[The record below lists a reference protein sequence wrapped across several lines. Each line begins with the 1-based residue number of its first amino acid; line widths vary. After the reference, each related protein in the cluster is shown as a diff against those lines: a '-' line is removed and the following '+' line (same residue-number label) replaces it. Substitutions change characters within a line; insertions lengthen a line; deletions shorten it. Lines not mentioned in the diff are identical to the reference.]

1 MAGPVG
7 DRDWV
12 DPTIDDPLVASLSE
26 GVGGPVGSRAGG
38 HPWWTP
44 IRVLLALT
52 AVCMALGMVQKGNC
66 YEDTWQ
72 NGQARYTHMCYSD
85 LPYLYTGRGFAELNW
100 PYSDDAQVR
109 DRFEVM
115 EYPVG
120 ISYWAW
126 GAAWVTH
133 WLNGSPDL
141 DARYGASTDDVAGR
155 PDVQREMRIFV
166 IVNALGFAV
175 LALLCTWL
183 LAGVNPRRP
192 WDAAAFA
199 LSPALLVTGLVNWDL
214 LAVVFVAGALWAWS
228 RDRPLLT
235 GVLIGLGTAT
245 KLYPLFLLGGVLVIC
260 LRQRRYQPFGL
271 AALGAAGA
279 WLLANLPALLSGPSE
294 WKVFW
299 SFNSDRGADLGSIW
313 LVVQQALDTTP
324 DPFSFDPHTINIVS
338 WLFFGLWCIGVAA
351 LGLTSP
357 ANPRLAQLGFLI
369 VAGFLLVN
377 KVYSPQYVLWLL
389 PLAVLARPRWR
400 DLLIWQAGELLYF
413 ASVWWYLGGYL
424 APAAGGDA
432 GFYWAATLIRI
443 AAELYLVVMVARDIW
458 DPRRDP
464 VRATGRF
471 PRLPGETGTV
481 GAKDRP
487 GSASSPREAAP
498 LS

>member
-1 MAGPVG
+1 MAGPARG
-7 DRDWV
+7 RDWV
-12 DPTIDDPLVASLSE
+12 DPTADDPVVTALSD
-26 GVGGPVGSRAGG
+26 GIGGPIGSRASR

-44 IRVLLALT
+44 VRVLLALT
-52 AVCMALGMVQKGNC
+52 VVCVALGMVQKGNC
-66 YEDTWQ
+66 YDDTWQ
-72 NGQARYTHMCYSD
+72 NGQARYSHMCYSD

-109 DRFEVM
+109 ERFEVM

-120 ISYWAW
+120 IAYWAW
-126 GAAWVTH
+126 GTAWLTH

-141 DARYGASTDDVAGR
+141 ESRYQAPTEDVAAR
-155 PDVQREMRIFV
+155 PEVLREIRIFV

-199 LSPALLVTGLVNWDL
+199 LSPALLLTGLINWDL
-214 LAVVFVAGALWAWS
+214 LAVALVSGALWAWA
-228 RDRPLLT
+228 RGRPLLT

-245 KLYPLFLLGGVLVIC
+245 KLYPLFLLGGLLVIC
-260 LRQRRYQPFGL
+260 WRQRRYRTFGV
-271 AALGAAGA
+271 AVAGAAGA
-279 WLLANLPALLSGPSE
+279 WVAANLPALLTGPSQ

-313 LVVQQALDTTP
+313 LVVQQALDTPSQPHTV
-324 DPFSFDPHTINIVS
+324 DPHAINVVS
-338 WLFFGLWCIGVAA
+338 WLFFAGWCLVVAA
-351 LGLTSP
+351 LGLRSP
-357 ANPRLAQLGFLI
+357 ATPRLAQLGFLI
-369 VAGFLLVN
+369 VAGFLIIN

-400 DLLIWQAGELLYF
+400 DLLIWQAGEVLYF
-413 ASVWWYLGGYL
+413 AAVWWYLGGYL

-432 GFYWAATLIRI
+432 GFYWAATLLRM
-443 AAELYLVVMVARDIW
+443 AAELYLVVMVARDLW

-464 VRATGRF
+464 VRA
-471 PRLPGETGTV
+471 
-481 GAKDRP
+481 
-487 GSASSPREAAP
+487 SAQLTTTRSNAVAV
-498 LS
+498 

>member
-1 MAGPVG
+1 MG
-7 DRDWV
+7 DRAWV
-12 DPTIDDPLVASLSE
+12 DPTADDPVVAALSE
-26 GVGGPVGSRAGG
+26 GVGGPIGSRAGR

-52 AVCMALGMVQKGNC
+52 ALCLALGMVQKGNC
-66 YEDTWQ
+66 YQDTWQ
-72 NGQARYTHMCYSD
+72 DGTARYTHMCYSD

-100 PYSDDAQVR
+100 PYSDDQQVR
-109 DRFEVM
+109 DRFSVM

-120 ISYWAW
+120 IAYWAW
-126 GAAWVTH
+126 GTAWVTH

-141 DARYGASTDDVAGR
+141 GPRYAAPTDEVAGW
-155 PDVQREMRIFV
+155 PKVQREMRIFA

-175 LALLCTWL
+175 LALLSTWL
-183 LAGVNPRRP
+183 LAGVTPRRP

-199 LSPALLVTGLVNWDL
+199 LSPALLLTGLVNWDL
-214 LAVVFVAGALWAWS
+214 IAVALVAGALWAWS

-260 LRQRRYQPFGL
+260 LRQRRFRAFGL
-271 AALGAAGA
+271 AVVGAVAA
-279 WLLANLPALLSGPSE
+279 WLVANLPALLTGPSE

-313 LVVQQALDTTP
+313 LVVQQAMDKTT
-324 DPFSFDPHTINIVS
+324 DPFTFEPHTINVVS
-338 WLFFGLWCIGVAA
+338 WLFFGLWCLGVAA

-357 ANPRLAQLGFLI
+357 ANPRLAQLGFLL
-369 VAGFLLVN
+369 VAGFLLIN

-400 DLLIWQAGELLYF
+400 DLLIWQAGEVLYF
-413 ASVWWYLGGYL
+413 AAVWWYLGGFL
-424 APAAGGDA
+424 APAGGGDA
-432 GFYWAATLIRI
+432 GFYWAATLLRM
-443 AAELYLVVMVARDIW
+443 AAELYLVAMVVRDLW

-464 VRATGRF
+464 VR
-471 PRLPGETGTV
+471 
-481 GAKDRP
+481 
-487 GSASSPREAAP
+487 SSSVPQSTTTRSNVVAV
-498 LS
+498 

>member
-1 MAGPVG
+1 M
-7 DRDWV
+7 
-12 DPTIDDPLVASLSE
+12 DPTVDDPVVGTLSE
-26 GVGGPVGSRAGG
+26 VVGGPVGSRAGR

-44 IRVLLALT
+44 VRVLLALT
-52 AVCMALGMVQKGNC
+52 AICMALGMVQKGNC
-66 YEDTWQ
+66 YDDTWQ
-72 NGQARYTHMCYSD
+72 DGQARYSHMCYSD

-100 PYSDDAQVR
+100 PYSDDQQVR
-109 DRFEVM
+109 ARFPVM

-120 ISYWAW
+120 IAYWAY
-126 GAAWVTH
+126 GTSWVTH

-141 DARYGASTDDVAGR
+141 EPRYGAPTDQVSGW
-155 PDVQREMRIFV
+155 PKVQREMRIFV

-199 LSPALLVTGLVNWDL
+199 LSPALLLTGLVNWDL
-214 LAVVFVAGALWAWS
+214 IAVACVAGALWAWA
-228 RDRPLLT
+228 RDRPVLT

-245 KLYPLFLLGGVLVIC
+245 KLYPLFLLGGVLVLC
-260 LRQRRYQPFGL
+260 LRQRRYRTFGL
-271 AALGAAGA
+271 TALGAATA
-279 WLLANLPALLSGPSE
+279 WFVANLPALLTGPSE

-299 SFNSDRGADLGSIW
+299 SFNSERGADLGSIW

-324 DPFSFDPHTINIVS
+324 DPFTFEPHTINMVS
-338 WLFFGLWCIGVAA
+338 WVFFGLWCLGVAA

-357 ANPRLAQLGFLI
+357 ANPRLAQLGFLV
-369 VAGFLLVN
+369 VAGFLIVN

-400 DLLIWQAGELLYF
+400 DLLIWQAGEVLYF
-413 ASVWWYLGGYL
+413 AAVWWYLGGYL

-432 GFYWAATLIRI
+432 GFYWAATLLRI
-443 AAELYLVVMVARDIW
+443 AAELYLVVMVVRDVW

-464 VRATGRF
+464 VRQ
-471 PRLPGETGTV
+471 
-481 GAKDRP
+481 
-487 GSASSPREAAP
+487 SSQVVTMRSNEVAV
-498 LS
+498 